1 MKKKTLSIAAFLLT
15 GTLFFAGCGQT
26 ADSNSNAN
34 ASGQETSVTGQVSA
48 DTENSSDNADADLS
62 FFSDMNTTDLDGNK
76 VDSSIFSDNKVT
88 LVNVWNVGC
97 TPCVNEI
104 PELEKLNNEYKEKG
118 GAVVGLYND
127 FGAGIPDD
135 EMNQI
140 KEILKNTSYTQIR
153 MDGTLA
159 TNETLL
165 NLLTFPT
172 TYVVNSDGTIIDTVM
187 GSRDYDGWKTVLESY
202 LAQEE

>member
-26 ADSNSNAN
+26 ADGNSNAN

-88 LVNVWNVGC
+88 LVNVWNVDALHAS
-97 TPCVNEI
+97 TKYRSWRN
-104 PELEKLNNEYKEKG
+104 
-118 GAVVGLYND
+118 
-127 FGAGIPDD
+127 
-135 EMNQI
+135 
-140 KEILKNTSYTQIR
+140 
-153 MDGTLA
+153 
-159 TNETLL
+159 
-165 NLLTFPT
+165 
-172 TYVVNSDGTIIDTVM
+172 
-187 GSRDYDGWKTVLESY
+187 
-202 LAQEE
+202 

>member
-76 VDSSIFSDNKVT
+76 VDSSIFSDNKVKIGRAH
-88 LVNVWNVGC
+88 V
-97 TPCVNEI
+97 
-104 PELEKLNNEYKEKG
+104 
-118 GAVVGLYND
+118 
-127 FGAGIPDD
+127 
-135 EMNQI
+135 
-140 KEILKNTSYTQIR
+140 
-153 MDGTLA
+153 
-159 TNETLL
+159 
-165 NLLTFPT
+165 
-172 TYVVNSDGTIIDTVM
+172 
-187 GSRDYDGWKTVLESY
+187 
-202 LAQEE
+202 